1 MWTRTHL
8 TRRPGWIPVESKAAD
23 SLVTQNKTSHQDEQQ
38 KYRPPLRTRFDRLVL
53 QMCNTC
59 MIWGI
64 YNDCAKNYWVNCK
77 EFALGPQRMN
87 PNHDFWDPL
96 SFPIAGWHLRLFC
109 GLKWHVSMNDCKE
122 KDIQT
127 STALY
132 FGLWPKTCKLI
143 RLEIIPLCWRC
154 NMS

>member
-1 MWTRTHL
+1 MWTRSHL

-38 KYRPPLRTRFDRLVL
+38 KYRPPLRTRFDGLVL

-59 MIWGI
+59 VWFGEYTMTVLKTTGWT
-64 YNDCAKNYWVNCK
+64 
-77 EFALGPQRMN
+77 ALGPQRMN

>member
-59 MIWGI
+59 VWFGEYTMTVLKTTGWIARNLLLVPRGWI
-64 YNDCAKNYWVNCK
+64 LIMTFEIPWV
-77 EFALGPQRMN
+77 FR
-87 PNHDFWDPL
+87 
-96 SFPIAGWHLRLFC
+96 HLRLFC